1 MSVPIKRLQELARHL
16 PVHERRTVE
25 RFMEF
30 VIADSED
37 RPTIDEIAMIRLSQ
51 AEIDKDE
58 VVTWEPGMFIKS
70 KSPKAAA
77 NKSIEHRAKSSTPS
91 KKSSKKSPSIPSPSM
106 E

>member
-1 MSVPIKRLQELARHL
+1 MSVPIKRLQELARRI
-16 PVHERRTVE
+16 PPNERRTVE

-37 RPTIDEIAMIRLSQ
+37 RPTMDEIAMIRLSQ
-51 AEIDKDE
+51 SEIDKDE
-58 VVTWEPGMFIKS
+58 VVTWESGMFTKS

-77 NKSIEHRAKSSTPS
+77 NKSIERRVKSSTLS
-91 KKSSKKSPSIPSPSM
+91 KKSSKKSPLIPSPST